1 MTTQSVP
8 KSAPV
13 PRVQVAQT
21 GGGSLLDATAPR
33 PFRHRELLEGEFW
46 RHIPAYADVD
56 TETFLDYKWQG
67 RHAITNARRLLQ
79 ALEGLAPPAFI
90 KDATE
95 GFRGAPMSVRVSPY
109 LMSLIDWNNPY
120 EDPLRVQFIPLASRR
135 LPDHPELV
143 LDALA
148 EQRDSPVPGLTH
160 RYPDKALFLAL
171 DTCPVYCRF
180 CTRSYAVGQ
189 DTEMV
194 DKVHLHASTARWD
207 RVFEYIEQTPQVEDI
222 VVSGG
227 DIYNLP
233 AKHLRKL
240 GHRLLDIPH
249 IRRIRIASKGP
260 AVLPQ
265 KLLTDNEWVGALLE
279 VCARAQSD
287 RKDFAL
293 HTHFNHASEITW
305 ITREAIGRLTEKG
318 VVIRNQSVL
327 QRGVN
332 DSVEAM
338 TLLVKRL
345 SWINVHPYYVYVCDL
360 VQGVEDMRTTL
371 HVANELEKQVRG
383 VTAGFNTPTFVV
395 DTLGGGGKRSV
406 HSYEYYD
413 RISGIAVFRSPA
425 VDPDRLYYNYDPVCQ
440 LWPEVQ
446 AKWADPVARERM
458 KFDAAT
464 RARSALAG
472 RS

>member
-1 MTTQSVP
+1 MTNPVLPDSP
-8 KSAPV
+8 LAPPPARLSSAP
-13 PRVQVAQT
+13 
-21 GGGSLLDATAPR
+21 LLAEAVAPR

-56 TETFLDYKWQG
+56 TETFLDHRWQS
-67 RHAITNARRLLQ
+67 RRAITTAQRLLD
-79 ALEGLAPPAFI
+79 ALEGLAPPNFI

-95 GFRGAPMSVRVSPY
+95 GFRGASMSVRVSPY
-109 LMSLIDWNNPY
+109 LMSLIDWSNPY
-120 EDPLRVQFIPLASRR
+120 DDPLRAQFIPLASRH

-143 LDALA
+143 FDALA

-189 DTEMV
+189 DTDLV

-207 RVFEYIEQTPQVEDI
+207 EIFAYIEQSPQLEDI

-233 AKHLRKL
+233 AKHVRTL

-265 KLLTDNEWVGALLE
+265 KLISDNEWVSALFE
-279 VCARAQSD
+279 VSERARAL

-293 HTHFNHASEITW
+293 HTHFNHPAEITW
-305 ITREAIGRLTEKG
+305 ITREAIGRLTERG
-318 VVIRNQSVL
+318 IVVRNQAVL

-332 DSVEAM
+332 DSIEAM
-338 TLLVKRL
+338 SLLVKRL

-360 VQGVEDMRTTL
+360 VKGVEDMRTTL
-371 HVANELEKQVRG
+371 HTAIELEKQVRG
-383 VTAGFNTPTFVV
+383 LTAGFNTPTFVV

-413 RISGIAVFRSPA
+413 RITGIAVFRSPA
-425 VDPDRLYYNYDPVCQ
+425 VDPDRLYFNFDPVCQ

-446 AKWADPVARERM
+446 AKWADPVERARM

-464 RARSALAG
+464 RARTVLAG
-472 RS
+472 RV